1 MDDHGRTAPLPN
13 AEISSLPIGM
23 RIIDDDRRWK
33 RKNNSSGISTNN
45 ISTRHRSKSALPDPP
60 QRDAWFSSC
69 IWLYLQAK
77 WMVKYTC
84 CKHPQAQVWVM
95 LAGDFRFLSNKVSP
109 KACWNKKNHLER
121 FKETW
126 DSWPHS
132 WVPTD
137 VHRKFD
143 EQTESSFSTSRPA
156 NFSRPKIRG
165 SLWLLFF
172 ILSSVIITFHF
183 FPSLSS
189 SVLKC
194 KVWVLVS
201 APSGGWRLLP
211 RWS

>member
-13 AEISSLPIGM
+13 AEISSLPTGM

-95 LAGDFRFLSNKVSP
+95 LTGDFRFLSNKVSP
-109 KACWNKKNHLER
+109 KACWNKKSLR
-121 FKETW
+121 AVQGDLGFLAPFL
-126 DSWPHS
+126 SA
-132 WVPTD
+132 
-137 VHRKFD
+137 HRCS
-143 EQTESSFSTSRPA
+143 Q
-156 NFSRPKIRG
+156 KIR
-165 SLWLLFF
+165 WTNWVEFF
-172 ILSSVIITFHF
+172 DIKASKF
-183 FPSLSS
+183 
-189 SVLKC
+189 
-194 KVWVLVS
+194 
-201 APSGGWRLLP
+201 
-211 RWS
+211 